1 MFTNIELSGFSD
13 EISPDFDQQL
23 KVISQLG
30 MKYIEIRGVDGKNIS
45 ELTPQEVEQV
55 KAKLDAAGVQ
65 VSSIGSPIG
74 KISITDDFAP
84 HLETFRQLLATAKV
98 LQTRYIRMF
107 SFYIPEGEDPARYR
121 NEVFERL
128 KVLIAEAEK
137 ADIVLL
143 HENEKEIYGDTDLR
157 CLDLMEQL
165 ACDHFRAVFDF
176 ANFVQCGVDTIKA
189 YQRLKPYVA
198 YIHIKD
204 ALLENGT
211 VVPPGTGDG
220 HLQEILS
227 EFKSEGYTGFLSL
240 EPHLINFTGLT
251 NLENGSQQHVG
262 VGAPTALTGEQAFT
276 LAHDSLLGIL
286 EKI

>member
-1 MFTNIELSGFSD
+1 M
-13 EISPDFDQQL
+13 
-23 KVISQLG
+23 
-30 MKYIEIRGVDGKNIS
+30 DGKNIS

-84 HLETFRQLLATAKV
+84 HLENFRQLLATAKV

-121 NEVFERL
+121 NEVIARL

-137 ADIVLL
+137 ADVVLL

-204 ALLENGT
+204 ALSENGT

-220 HLQEILS
+220 HLQEILAG
-227 EFKSEGYTGFLSL
+227 FKSEGYTGFLSL

-251 NLENGSQQHVG
+251 GLENGSQQHVG